1 MKTRILTALVM
12 AVVGIPL
19 LIFSQYIIYPI
30 AAGVLAVFALY
41 EMAGVIGIRKNLALT
56 LPTYLIALA
65 TPIFAYFFSDRV
77 TDFIFGALLVII
89 AVLLYLFGYAVA
101 RRGEVSFSDIATHFT
116 TFTYITVAFTAITL
130 VRYLPNG
137 VYYFALVFV
146 GSWVSDVFAYFVGR
160 AIGRHKMIPEIS
172 PKKTWE
178 GAVGGVFFTVVA
190 FLVYGIII
198 SLVTT
203 DIRPNYIVLAILG
216 LVLSIVSIF
225 GDLIASLI
233 KREHGVK
240 DYSNLLP
247 GHGGIMDR
255 FDSILAVSTILLILC
270 LVVPPIIIV

>member
-41 EMAGVIGIRKNLALT
+41 EMAGVLGIRKNLALT

-240 DYSNLLP
+240 DYGFIFP
-247 GHGGIMDR
+247 GHGGVLDR
-255 FDSILAVSTILLILC
+255 FDSALAVAPVLFAICMLF
-270 LVVPPIIIV
+270 PPFV

>member
-101 RRGEVSFSDIATHFT
+101 MRGEVSFSDIATHFT

-240 DYSNLLP
+240 DYGFIFP
-247 GHGGIMDR
+247 GHGGVLDR
-255 FDSILAVSTILLILC
+255 FDSALAVAPVLFAICMLF
-270 LVVPPIIIV
+270 PPFV